1 MLVHVCTTIDYRSHS
16 LTPLPID
23 YSYSG
28 YDIEDAIVLNMQY
41 KGIRSGVKQAF
52 HFHDTEIMC
61 RHLIHSVQQFIRNGK
76 VGEN

>member
-28 YDIEDAIVLNMQY
+28 YDIEDAIVLNRGSLDRGFGRCLVAKKFATTIKRY
-41 KGIRSGVKQAF
+41 S
-52 HFHDTEIMC
+52 
-61 RHLIHSVQQFIRNGK
+61 NGASDRTT
-76 VGEN
+76 GSL